1 MVALG
6 MINDNDARQARLVKQ
21 YAGNLVALTRLP
33 GAVGLDWNAAFA
45 SISSKPAE
53 AIGLGQEIGSLRP
66 GRLGDVVIWDGDPL
80 ELASAP
86 ITVIIDG
93 IEQSLANRQSKLR
106 DRYLTPEDMNL
117 PKAYE
122 R

>member
-1 MVALG
+1 V
-6 MINDNDARQARLVKQ
+6 
-21 YAGNLVALTRLP
+21 
-33 GAVGLDWNAAFA
+33 
-45 SISSKPAE
+45 
-53 AIGLGQEIGSLRP
+53 
-66 GRLGDVVIWDGDPL
+66 
-80 ELASAP
+80 P